1 LRRDCTAGWL
11 LALEAGSSRVGT
23 PAVLSRLVFGDAA
36 SVRAATTRSP
46 QAQISWRSPIII
58 RLAIV
63 AASFTGAC
71 LVPEAA
77 LAHAPI
83 KGIGTFYNGVLHPVL
98 VPAHLLTIF
107 GLGLL
112 LGQHAPQ
119 ASRVGWFS
127 FVVAFWAGLAG
138 TRLGYAVPDVVLLAL
153 ALCAGLLVA
162 LDRIGHLGIAFVLA
176 AAAGF
181 CLGLDSAPEGIA
193 EGERWLALLGTA
205 TGGVLLISYVG
216 GFAAGLVRPWQR
228 IGVRIAGSWTAAGAG
243 IVLAL
248 ALAGPQTT
256 GLSP

>member
-1 LRRDCTAGWL
+1 MTRGGAILL
-11 LALEAGSSRVGT
+11 LAFACAIMIGSE
-23 PAVLSRLVFGDAA
+23 P
-36 SVRAATTRSP
+36 
-46 QAQISWRSPIII
+46 
-58 RLAIV
+58 
-63 AASFTGAC
+63 
-71 LVPEAA
+71 A

-107 GLGLL
+107 GIGVL

-119 ASRVGWFS
+119 ASRVGWFG

-138 TRLGYAVPDVVLLAL
+138 SRLGYSVPDVVLLAL
-153 ALCAGLLVA
+153 AMSAGLLVA
-162 LDRIGHLGIAFVLA
+162 LERLGHLGIATALA
-176 AAAGF
+176 AAAGL
-181 CLGLDSAPEGIA
+181 CLGIDSAPEGIA

-205 TGGVLLISYVG
+205 TGGALLISYVG
-216 GFAAGLVRPWQR
+216 GLAAALVQPWQR
-228 IGVRIAGSWTAAGAG
+228 IGVRVAGSWTAAGAG

>member
-1 LRRDCTAGWL
+1 LD
-11 LALEAGSSRVGT
+11 SFV
-23 PAVLSRLVFGDAA
+23 
-36 SVRAATTRSP
+36 
-46 QAQISWRSPIII
+46 

-63 AASFTGAC
+63 AVSAIGI
-71 LVPEAA
+71 LVLSDTAE
-77 LAHAPI
+77 AHAPI

-107 GLGLL
+107 ALGLL
-112 LGQHAPQ
+112 MGQHAPQ
-119 ASRVGWFS
+119 ASRVGWFG

-138 TRLGYAVPDVVLLAL
+138 SRLGYSIPDVVLLAL
-153 ALCAGLLVA
+153 AMSAGLLVA
-162 LDRIGHLGIAFVLA
+162 LERIGHLGIAMALA
-176 AAAGF
+176 AVAGL

-193 EGERWLALLGTA
+193 ESERWLALLGTA

-216 GFAAGLVRPWQR
+216 GLAAALVQPWQR
-228 IGVRIAGSWTAAGAG
+228 IGVRVAGSWTAAGAG

>member
-1 LRRDCTAGWL
+1 MELGRTLTIKMLLQRAPRSPARSIASPQSQRSFFRRPRGFERFAVITGSI
-11 LALEAGSSRVGT
+11 LATL
-23 PAVLSRLVFGDAA
+23 VLPDAA
-36 SVRAATTRSP
+36 
-46 QAQISWRSPIII
+46 
-58 RLAIV
+58 
-63 AASFTGAC
+63 
-71 LVPEAA
+71 E
-77 LAHAPI
+77 AHAPI
-83 KGIGTFYNGVLHPVL
+83 KGIGTFYNGLLHPVL

-119 ASRVGWFS
+119 ASRVAWFG

-138 TRLGYAVPDVVLLAL
+138 TQLGYAVPDVVLLAL
-153 ALCAGLLVA
+153 AMSAGLLVA
-162 LDRIGHLGIAFVLA
+162 LEHIGHLGIALVLA
-176 AAAGF
+176 AGAGL

-205 TGGVLLISYVG
+205 TGGVLLMSYVG
-216 GFAAGLVRPWQR
+216 GVAAVLVRPWQR
-228 IGVRIAGSWTAAGAG
+228 IVLRVAGSWTAAGAG